1 MFGDQKKRWVLR
13 ERQSSSKDPDFIKLK
28 APHPTLVTDCFV
40 LALATTVSFSLSH
53 TANSILQQSS
63 GRQQV
68 TCLSCLLVVLCMYS
82 NSSRMYI
89 GCQLPSAGRHL
100 ATTPDPQPRPQ
111 WLKPDSAACKLTDRT
126 NMKQAL
132 IIDGSSAFREVTQAW
147 NNAAP
152 LQSVGTMSKTFKK
165 RTTDTQVSVTLS
177 TASEPQN
184 DTVLI
189 AEGGKSFSYYWFN
202 LTGIFTGRVW
212 QTLGESGWLS

>member
-68 TCLSCLLVVLCMYS
+68 TWLSCLLLVLCMYS

-165 RTTDTQVSVTLS
+165 RTTDTQVRCDIIDCLGTPKWHGANCRGGQEFFLL
-177 TASEPQN
+177 
-184 DTVLI
+184 LI
-189 AEGGKSFSYYWFN
+189 
-202 LTGIFTGRVW
+202 
-212 QTLGESGWLS
+212 